1 MDAPNTQPPIH
12 EPQASDTPAMGQPT
26 EGEPQTQPA
35 YPPMEAAPAEPPPPS
50 EWPHTPPV
58 PTPMPPL
65 ASSADL
71 GAQSGMP
78 PETSSFTPRQEPPPA
93 PTPPPAGPP
102 PQGYMPPPPS
112 GVMPPLAQ
120 PYQAYQSPQ
129 PGQGP
134 GYPMVAPPR
143 DWLTA
148 LLLCI
153 FVGWLGIHRFY
164 VGKIG
169 TGVLMLLTAGG
180 CGIWT
185 IIDLIMIITGAFTD
199 KEGRPLARITA

>member
-1 MDAPNTQPPIH
+1 METPNQQPPEDYPLPH
-12 EPQASDTPAMGQPT
+12 DTPAPAPEEESAQPT
-26 EGEPQTQPA
+26 QPTPDPWAGESQSETQA
-35 YPPMEAAPAEPPPPS
+35 ESAWPPLTPPLDIPPHADQPPPP
-50 EWPHTPPV
+50 P
-58 PTPMPPL
+58 
-65 ASSADL
+65 
-71 GAQSGMP
+71 
-78 PETSSFTPRQEPPPA
+78 PPPA
-93 PTPPPAGPP
+93 FEPTTPSSGYGGPGAAPP

-112 GVMPPLAQ
+112 GVMPPLSQ
-120 PYQAYQSPQ
+120 PYQQPV

-153 FVGWLGIHRFY
+153 FLGWLGIHRFY

-169 TGVLMLLTAGG
+169 TGILMLLTFGG

-185 IIDLIMIITGAFTD
+185 IIDLIMIATGAFTD
-199 KEGRPLARITA
+199 VEGRPLMRISA